1 MRSISLNPTNEELD
15 DMINEIETDLHE
27 DFKLKKEVEQENKK
41 EVEKENKNDKN
52 KNKKEKKCVA
62 RIDFPEFLAFLAR
75 KSITDDEDSLKEAF
89 NMFSNESQ
97 HIDTDSMIKVLKD
110 LGEPVFR
117 EGYEDTVKT
126 LIEQSDIDGDSK
138 ISFEG
143 KSINFCFLF
152 CISTIYFN
160 NKIKI

>member
-27 DFKLKKEVEQENKK
+27 DFKLKKEVEQENK
-41 EVEKENKNDKN
+41 NDKN
-52 KNKKEKKCVA
+52 KNVKEKKSVA

-75 KSITDDEDSLKEAF
+75 KSIADDEDSLKEAF
-89 NMFSNESQ
+89 KMFSNESE
-97 HIDTDSMIKVLKD
+97 HIDSDSMIKVLKD

-143 KSINFCFLF
+143 KLLFFFVFLIF
-152 CISTIYFN
+152 ILI
-160 NKIKI
+160 IKLI